1 MKLLIEA
8 IVKFLFGVLI
18 VGVLLFI
25 PAGSFSYFNAW
36 LFMFLLFV
44 PMFIVGIILC
54 FFNPRLLKSR
64 LDAREVEGDQN
75 LVLLFSGIMFILG
88 FVVVGFNY
96 RFGFVILPNYLV
108 ILFSI
113 LFLIFYFLYGVV
125 LFQNTY
131 LSRVIR
137 VSTDQ
142 HVIDTGFYSI
152 VRHPMYLVTILL
164 FLCIP
169 FILNSLISFFIFLFY
184 PFIIVKRI
192 KNEEFILERDLKGYS
207 EYKKRVKYRLIPF
220 LW

>member
-1 MKLLIEA
+1 MKLFFEA

-18 VGVLLFI
+18 VGALLFI

-36 LFMFLLFV
+36 LFMFLLFL

-64 LDAREVEGDQN
+64 LDAREVEGDQK

-88 FVVVGFNY
+88 FVVAGFNY
-96 RFGFVILPNYLV
+96 RFGFVILPNYFV

-125 LFQNTY
+125 LYQNTY

-142 HVIDTGFYSI
+142 HVIDTGMYSI

-192 KNEEFILERDLKGYS
+192 KNEEFVLERDLKGYS
-207 EYKKRVKYRLIPF
+207 EYKKKVKYRLIPF